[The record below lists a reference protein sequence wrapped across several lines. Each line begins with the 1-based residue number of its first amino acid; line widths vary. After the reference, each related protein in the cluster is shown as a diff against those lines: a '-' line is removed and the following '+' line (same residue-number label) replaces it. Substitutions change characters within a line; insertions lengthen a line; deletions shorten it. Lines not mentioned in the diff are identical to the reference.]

1 MEAKIESTERL
12 RREGRWEEA
21 ERELRR
27 QIKLARRYGERR
39 QESQGTGNLGLCLT
53 MAGRLGD
60 ARKLLERYSLFC
72 NELAYRRSTVVA
84 AIAQAQL
91 EFFSGN
97 LVLAHEH
104 AEEARRRA
112 LEAHAPQLV
121 AAGHHLLGRVHLAEG
136 RANDAVTSFLESTAA
151 YRSIGDRVENIRRL
165 HEIGLQ
171 VFILDYRGYG
181 LSEGSPS
188 EQGLYED
195 AQAAYAHLLSRDDV
209 DPERIAIFGRSLG
222 GAVAVDLASRVP
234 CRRLILESTFS
245 SAADMAGHILPI
257 LPLGRLMTERF
268 DSASKMDKIR
278 APLLQFHGTQDEIVP
293 YRLGEKLHQSAR
305 EPKEFVPIPGATH
318 NDTYFVGGRA
328 YFEKIRSFLH

>member
-1 MEAKIESTERL
+1 MWSTLQRKM
-12 RREGRWEEA
+12 
-21 ERELRR
+21 
-27 QIKLARRYGERR
+27 IFFPTSVLAYTPGD
-39 QESQGTGNLGLCLT
+39 LGLAYEDVRIQTSDGVTLHGWMIPCDGSDVTLLFFHGN
-53 MAGRLGD
+53 AG
-60 ARKLLERYSLFC
+60 
-72 NELAYRRSTVVA
+72 N
-84 AIAQAQL
+84 
-91 EFFSGN
+91 
-97 LVLAHEH
+97 
-104 AEEARRRA
+104 
-112 LEAHAPQLV
+112 
-121 AAGHHLLGRVHLAEG
+121 
-136 RANDAVTSFLESTAA
+136 
-151 YRSIGDRVENIRRL
+151 IGDRVENIRRL

-209 DPERIAIFGRSLG
+209 DKERITIFGRSLG

-257 LPLGRLMTERF
+257 LPLGRLVTERF
-268 DSASKMDKIR
+268 DSASKIDKVR

-293 YRLGEKLHQSAR
+293 YRLGQKLHESAR

-318 NDTYFVGGRA
+318 NDTYFVGGRT
-328 YFEKIRSFLH
+328 YFEKIRSFLSEPR